1 MENYND
7 EVILQG
13 KIIQK
18 VVTEKMAS
26 LVIQTTSAT
35 KDRSISN
42 CPRVI
47 FFSNLDQVNRFD
59 RGDYVRVTGSLQNY
73 IPKQDSKMRQSIVA
87 NSITEAKTP
96 VEQEFGIKSSGSF
109 HKENEVK
116 LAGLVLNVVDHG
128 SLYYIYLRTVVHGRS
143 YILLAKAYKTET
155 NSFVAKLKHGQQ
167 IYLIGTIQ
175 TKYRTGKEER
185 RIYFEDLIAMD
196 ISLDSSFEKEAEN
209 VQINS
214 KEETA

>member
-7 EVILQG
+7 EVVLQG

-35 KDRSISN
+35 KDRSVSN
-42 CPRVI
+42 CPRAI
-47 FFSNLDQVNRFD
+47 FFDNLDQVNKFD

-73 IPKQDSKMRQSIVA
+73 IPKQGSKMRQSIVA
-87 NSITEAKTP
+87 SNITEAKTP
-96 VEQEFGIKSSGSF
+96 VEQEFGMKSSGNF

-128 SLYYIYLRTVVHGRS
+128 NLYYIYLRTVVHGRS
-143 YILLAKAYKTET
+143 YVLLAKTYKTET
-155 NSFVAKLKHGQQ
+155 NSFVANLKRGQQ
-167 IYLIGTIQ
+167 IYLVGTIQ
-175 TKYRTGKEER
+175 TKYRIGKEEK
-185 RIYFEDLIAMD
+185 RIYFEDLIAVD
-196 ISLDSSFEKEAEN
+196 ISCSSFEKESEN
-209 VQINS
+209 IQINS